1 MAAHSGLRTQD
12 SGLISDYGTILGCFA
27 NPMIR
32 FEHILE
38 KVETY
43 KPDFDEELLQK
54 AYIFSAR
61 EHRGQV
67 RSSGEPYLIH
77 PINVAYI
84 LAEMRLDE
92 TSIAVGLLHDVLE
105 DTLTTKETL
114 QQMFG
119 DDVAE
124 LVDGVTKISRYA
136 YVSKEEQQAETFRKM
151 LLAMVSDLRVVLVK
165 LADRL
170 HNMRTLQYL
179 PEEKRVSIAK
189 ETMEIY
195 APIANRLGMGRLK
208 NELEDLS
215 FRYLHPR
222 ESEDLEKAVQEKIAL
237 SGVLVDRIRDTI
249 AKKLRDND
257 IAGDTTGRV
266 KSMYSIWAKLRRQG
280 IDIGQLYDYLAF
292 RIITP
297 SVKDC
302 YAALGIIHQTWR
314 PVPGRIKDYIAMPKP
329 NYYQSLHTTVVADK
343 GQPFEVQIRTREMD
357 LIAEQGIAA
366 HWKYKEGR
374 IGASTDDANFLWLR
388 QLVEWQHEITDPVVF
403 MNSLKIDLYPD
414 EVYTFTPKGD
424 VFAFPRGATPLDFAY
439 RIHTDVGNHCVG
451 ARVNGKLMPLRTAL
465 KNGDIVEV
473 LTGPTQ
479 SPSREWLNM
488 VVTSRARH
496 KIRHWL
502 NTEQKHRSIELGR
515 KLIEREAKRYKV
527 QWRKLIAENA
537 LDGVLNEYGLPR
549 LDDLYADVGYGKIS
563 PRQIVE
569 RFSGD
574 EQAPAEAEG
583 VIQRAVRKIIQFTGT
598 SPAIKVKGYDDL
610 MTYLAK
616 CCNPL
621 PGEAIVG
628 YVTRGKGV
636 AVHSA
641 NCPNIKNLMF
651 NPDRQIEVE
660 WADQRQS
667 HFQVELEVVM
677 EDRQGILARLISTI
691 SNMKTNI
698 RQMETRTGDGK
709 ATTELVLEIADLK
722 HLEKVTRSVSGLEG
736 VVNVVRKYNVR
747 HATA

>member
-1 MAAHSGLRTQD
+1 
-12 SGLISDYGTILGCFA
+12 
-27 NPMIR
+27 MIR
-32 FEHILE
+32 FEDILDKIE
-38 KVETY
+38 SY

-54 AYIFSAR
+54 VYIFSAR

-67 RSSGEPYLIH
+67 RSSGEPYLVH
-77 PINVAYI
+77 PLNVAYI

-114 QQMFG
+114 QHMFG
-119 DDVAE
+119 DNVAE
-124 LVDGVTKISRYA
+124 LVDGVTKISRYNF
-136 YVSKEEQQAETFRKM
+136 VSKEEQQAETVRKM

-179 PEEKRVSIAK
+179 PEDRRVAVAK

-195 APIANRLGMGRLK
+195 APIANRLGMGRVK
-208 NELEDLS
+208 YELEDLS
-215 FRYLHPR
+215 FRHLHPR
-222 ESEDLEKAVQEKIAL
+222 EYEDLNKSVSEKLAV
-237 SGVLVDRIRDTI
+237 SGDVVDRIRATLT
-249 AKKLRDND
+249 KKLTEND
-257 IAGDTTGRV
+257 IRGEVYGRV
-266 KSMYSIWAKLRRQG
+266 KSIHSIWQKLRRQE

-292 RIITP
+292 RITTS

-302 YAALGIIHQTWR
+302 YGCLGIIHQMWR

-329 NYYQSLHTTVVADK
+329 NFYQSLHTTVVAEK
-343 GQPFEVQIRTREMD
+343 GQPFEVQIRTKEMD

-374 IGASTDDANFLWLR
+374 VGAHPDDKSFLWLR
-388 QLVEWQHEITDPVVF
+388 QLVEWQQEITDPRVF
-403 MNSLKIDLYPD
+403 LNSLKIDLYPD
-414 EVYTFTPKGD
+414 EVYTFTPRGD

-439 RIHTDVGNHCVG
+439 RIHTDIGHRCVG
-451 ARVNGKLMPLRTAL
+451 ARVNGKLVALRTPLR
-465 KNGDIVEV
+465 NGDIVEI
-473 LTGPTQ
+473 LTGATQ
-479 SPSREWLNM
+479 TPSREWLNM
-488 VVTSRARH
+488 VVTSRAAH

-502 NTEQKHRSIELGR
+502 NAEQKNRSIELGR
-515 KLIEREAKRYKV
+515 KLIEREAKRYRV

-537 LDGVLNEYGLPR
+537 LDGVLSEYGLAR

-563 PRQIVE
+563 PRNIVE
-569 RFSGD
+569 RFAGETEKEKSH
-574 EQAPAEAEG
+574 EPAG
-583 VIQRAVRKIIQFTGT
+583 VLQQAVRKIFPFTSSAT
-598 SPAIKVKGYDDL
+598 IKVKGYDDL

-651 NPDRQIEVE
+651 NPDREIEVE
-660 WADQRQS
+660 WADQRQAQ
-667 HFQVELEVVM
+667 FQVELEIVM
-677 EDRQGILARLISTI
+677 EDRQGILARVVSAI
-691 SNMKTNI
+691 SNLKTNI
-698 RQMETRTGDGK
+698 RQMETRTSEGK
-709 ATTELVLEIADLK
+709 ATIDLALEIADLK
-722 HLEKVTRSVSGLEG
+722 HLERVTRTVSSLDG
-736 VVNVVRKYNVR
+736 VLQVERKYNISR

>member
-1 MAAHSGLRTQD
+1 
-12 SGLISDYGTILGCFA
+12 
-27 NPMIR
+27 MIR
-32 FEHILE
+32 FEDILDKIE
-38 KVETY
+38 SY
-43 KPDFDEELLQK
+43 KPGFDEELLQK

-77 PINVAYI
+77 PLNVAYI
-84 LAEMRLDE
+84 LADMRLDE

-114 QQMFG
+114 QELFG
-119 DDVAE
+119 EQVAE

-179 PEEKRVSIAK
+179 SDEKRIAVAK

-195 APIANRLGMGRLK
+195 APIANRLGMGRIK
-208 NELEDLS
+208 GELEDLS
-215 FRYLHPR
+215 FRHLHGR
-222 ESEDLEKAVQEKIAL
+222 ESEELQRAVDEKMAVSADVV
-237 SGVLVDRIRDTI
+237 GRI
-249 AKKLRDND
+249 KKTLDQKLKANE
-257 IAGDTTGRV
+257 IEGEVYGRV
-266 KSMYSIWAKLRRQG
+266 KSMYSIWSKLRRQD

-302 YAALGIIHQTWR
+302 YAALGIIHQMWR

-329 NYYQSLHTTVVADK
+329 NFYQSLHTTVVAEK

-374 IGASTDDANFLWLR
+374 VGAHPDDQNFLWLR
-388 QLVEWQHEITDPVVF
+388 QVVEWQHEIKDPRVF
-403 MNSLKIDLYPD
+403 LDSLKIDLYPD

-439 RIHTDVGNHCVG
+439 RIHTDVGHHCVG
-451 ARVNGKLMPLRTAL
+451 ARVNGKLVPLRATL
-465 KNGDIVEV
+465 KNGDIVEIM
-473 LTGPTQ
+473 TGPTQ
-479 SPSREWLNM
+479 TPNREWINM
-488 VVTSRARH
+488 VATSRAKH

-527 QWRKLIAENA
+527 QWRKLVAENA
-537 LDGVLNEYGLPR
+537 LDGVIAEHGLPR
-549 LDDLYADVGYGKIS
+549 IDDLYADVGYGKIS
-563 PRQIVE
+563 ARSIVE
-569 RFSGD
+569 RFVTDDQKEKGPTP
-574 EQAPAEAEG
+574 EQPIG
-583 VIQRAVRKIIQFTGT
+583 VLQQAIRKFNPFSSSAT
-598 SPAIKVKGYDDL
+598 IKVKGYDDL
-610 MTYLAK
+610 LTYLAK

-621 PGEAIVG
+621 PGEPIIG

-641 NCPNIKNLMF
+641 NCPNVKNLMF
-651 NPDRQIEVE
+651 NADREIGVE

-667 HFQVELEVVM
+667 QFQVELELIL
-677 EDRQGILARLISTI
+677 EDRQGILARVISTI
-691 SNMKTNI
+691 SNLKTNI
-698 RQMETRTGDGK
+698 RQMETRTSDGK
-709 ATTELVLEIADLK
+709 ASVDLVLEIADLK
-722 HLEKVTRSVSGLEG
+722 HLEKVQRSLSDVDG
-736 VVNVVRKYNVR
+736 VLRVDRKYNIR

>member
-1 MAAHSGLRTQD
+1 
-12 SGLISDYGTILGCFA
+12 
-27 NPMIR
+27 MIR
-32 FEHILE
+32 FEDILDR
-38 KVETY
+38 VESY
-43 KPDFDEELLQK
+43 RPDFDEQLLQK

-77 PINVAYI
+77 PLNVAYI

-92 TSIAVGLLHDVLE
+92 TSIATGLLHDVLE

-114 QQMFG
+114 NEVFG
-119 DDVAE
+119 EQVAE

-151 LLAMVSDLRVVLVK
+151 LLAMVGDLRVVLVK

-179 PEEKRVSIAK
+179 AEEKRISVAK

-195 APIANRLGMGRLK
+195 APIANRLGMGRIK
-208 NELEDLS
+208 GELEDLS
-215 FRYLHPR
+215 FRYLHAR
-222 ESEDLEKAVQEKIAL
+222 EYEELHRSVEEKMSVSGDVVERIKATLAEKLKENEIE
-237 SGVLVDRIRDTI
+237 GEVF
-249 AKKLRDND
+249 
-257 IAGDTTGRV
+257 GRV
-266 KSMYSIWAKLRRQG
+266 KSMYSIWSKLRRQD

-302 YAALGIIHQTWR
+302 YAALGIIHQMWR

-329 NYYQSLHTTVVADK
+329 NFYQSLHTTVVAEK

-374 IGASTDDANFLWLR
+374 VGAQADDTSFLWLR
-388 QLVEWQHEITDPVVF
+388 QLVEWQHEIKDPRVF
-403 MNSLKIDLYPD
+403 LNSLKIDLYPD

-424 VFAFPRGATPLDFAY
+424 VFAFPRGATPLDFAF
-439 RIHTDVGNHCVG
+439 RIHTDVGSHCVG
-451 ARVNGKLMPLRTAL
+451 ARVNGKLVPLRTHL
-465 KNGDIVEV
+465 RNGDIVEI
-473 LTGPTQ
+473 LTGATQ

-502 NTEQKHRSIELGR
+502 NTEQKQRSIELGR

-527 QWRKLIAENA
+527 QWRKLVAENA
-537 LDGVLNEYGLPR
+537 LDGVLSDHGLPR

-563 PRQIVE
+563 ARSIVE
-569 RFSGD
+569 RFATD
-574 EQAPAEAEG
+574 ELKEKGPAAEQPAG
-583 VIQRAVRKIIQFTGT
+583 VLQQAVRKIFPFGSSAT
-598 SPAIKVKGYDDL
+598 IKVRGYDDL
-610 MTYLAK
+610 LTYLAK

-621 PGEAIVG
+621 PGEPILG

-641 NCPNIKNLMF
+641 NCPNVRNLMF
-651 NPDRQIEVE
+651 NPDREIAVE
-660 WADQRQS
+660 WADQREVQ
-667 HFQVELEVVM
+667 FQVDLEIVM
-677 EDRQGILARLISTI
+677 EDRQGILARVVAAVS
-691 SNMKTNI
+691 SMKTNI
-698 RQMETRTGDGK
+698 RAMETRTHDGK
-709 ATTELVLEIADLK
+709 AMIDLSIEIADLK
-722 HLEKVTRSVSGLEG
+722 HLERVVRSLNAVEG
-736 VVNVVRKYNVR
+736 VIRVDRKYNIR

>member
-1 MAAHSGLRTQD
+1 
-12 SGLISDYGTILGCFA
+12 
-27 NPMIR
+27 MIR
-32 FEHILE
+32 FEDILD
-38 KVETY
+38 KVESY
-43 KPDFDEELLQK
+43 KPDFDEELLQR

-61 EHRGQV
+61 EHRDQV

-77 PINVAYI
+77 PLNVAYI
-84 LAEMRLDE
+84 LADMRLDE

-105 DTLTTKETL
+105 DTLTTKEALHET
-114 QQMFG
+114 FG
-119 DDVAE
+119 EDVAE

-170 HNMRTLQYL
+170 HNMRTLQFL
-179 PEEKRVSIAK
+179 PEEKRLAIAK

-195 APIANRLGMGRLK
+195 APIANRLGIGRIRS
-208 NELEDLS
+208 ELEDLA
-215 FRYLHPR
+215 FRHLHPR
-222 ESEDLEKAVQEKIAL
+222 ESEELTKAVAEKMAV
-237 SGVLVDRIRDTI
+237 SGDVVDRI
-249 AKKLRDND
+249 K
-257 IAGDTTGRV
+257 TTLTETMALNEIPGEVFGRV
-266 KSMYSIWAKLRRQG
+266 KSMYSIFSKMRRQE

-292 RIITP
+292 RIVTP

-302 YAALGIIHQTWR
+302 YACLGIIHQMWR

-329 NYYQSLHTTVVADK
+329 NFYQSLHTTVVAEK

-374 IGASTDDANFLWLR
+374 VGASDDDANFLWLR
-388 QLVEWQHEITDPVVF
+388 QLVEWQHEIKDPRVF

-414 EVYTFTPKGD
+414 EVYTFTPRGD

-439 RIHTDVGNHCVG
+439 RIHTDVGHRCVG
-451 ARVNGKLMPLRTAL
+451 ARVNGKLVPLRTPL

-473 LTGPTQ
+473 LTGATQ
-479 SPSREWLNM
+479 TPNREWVNM

-515 KLIEREAKRYKV
+515 KLIEKEAKKYKV
-527 QWRKLIAENA
+527 TWRKLVAENA
-537 LDGVLNEYGLPR
+537 LDGVLSEYGLAR
-549 LDDLYADVGYGKIS
+549 LDDLYADVGYGKVQA
-563 PRQIVE
+563 RAIVE
-569 RFSGD
+569 RFATD
-574 EQAPAEAEG
+574 EQKEKGTDAS
-583 VIQRAVRKIIQFTGT
+583 VLQNAVRKIFPFSS
-598 SPAIKVKGYDDL
+598 SPAAIKVKGYDDL

-621 PGEAIVG
+621 PGEPIVG
-628 YVTRGKGV
+628 YITRGKGV

-641 NCPNIKNLMF
+641 NCPNVKNLMF
-651 NPDRQIEVE
+651 NPDREIAVE

-667 HFQVELEVVM
+667 QFQVDLEILM
-677 EDRQGILARLISTI
+677 EDRQGILARVVSTI
-691 SNMKTNI
+691 ANMKTNI
-698 RQMETRTGDGK
+698 RNMDSRAGEGK
-709 ATTELVLEIADLK
+709 ATAEIGLEIADLK
-722 HLEKVTRSVSGLEG
+722 HLERVIRSIGAVDG
-736 VVNVVRKYNVR
+736 VLHVERKYNIK
-747 HATA
+747 HATTA

>member
-1 MAAHSGLRTQD
+1 
-12 SGLISDYGTILGCFA
+12 
-27 NPMIR
+27 MIR
-32 FEHILE
+32 FEDILD
-38 KVETY
+38 KVESY

-61 EHRGQV
+61 EHRGQI

-84 LAEMRLDE
+84 LADMRLDE

-114 QQMFG
+114 TELFG
-119 DDVAE
+119 AQVAE

-179 PEEKRVSIAK
+179 PEEKRIAVAK

-195 APIANRLGMGRLK
+195 APIANRLGMGRIK
-208 NELEDLS
+208 AELEDLS
-215 FRYLHPR
+215 FQFLHAR
-222 ESEDLEKAVQEKIAL
+222 DFEELHKAVDQKMAVSGDVVQRIDATLTEKLAENEIE
-237 SGVLVDRIRDTI
+237 GEVH
-249 AKKLRDND
+249 
-257 IAGDTTGRV
+257 GRV
-266 KSMYSIWAKLRRQG
+266 KSMYSIWAKLRRQD

-297 SVKDC
+297 TVKDC
-302 YAALGIIHQTWR
+302 YAALGIIHQMWR

-329 NYYQSLHTTVVADK
+329 NFYQSLHTTVVAEK

-374 IGASTDDANFLWLR
+374 VGAHPDDTNFLWLR
-388 QLVEWQHEITDPVVF
+388 QLVEWQHDIKDPRVF
-403 MNSLKIDLYPD
+403 LDSLKIDLYPD

-439 RIHTDVGNHCVG
+439 RIHTDVGHHCVG
-451 ARVNGKLMPLRTAL
+451 ARVNGKLVPLRTQL
-465 KNGDIVEV
+465 KNGDILEI

-479 SPSREWLNM
+479 TPSREWINM
-488 VVTSRARH
+488 VATSRAKH

-502 NTEQKHRSIELGR
+502 NTEQKHRSVELGR

-537 LDGVLNEYGLPR
+537 LDGVLTEHGVGSI
-549 LDDLYADVGYGKIS
+549 DGLYADVGYGKIS
-563 PRQIVE
+563 ARSIVE
-569 RFSGD
+569 RFVTD
-574 EQAPAEAEG
+574 DQKNAPPPTEAG
-583 VIQRAVRKIIQFTGT
+583 IIQQAVRKFLPFAGSGSAT
-598 SPAIKVKGYDDL
+598 IKVKGYDDL
-610 MTYLAK
+610 LTYLAK

-621 PGEAIVG
+621 PGEPIIG

-636 AVHSA
+636 AVHSG
-641 NCPNIKNLMF
+641 NCPNVRNLIF
-651 NPDRQIEVE
+651 NADREIGVE

-667 HFQVELEVVM
+667 SFHVELEVMM
-677 EDRQGILARLISTI
+677 EDRQGILARVVSTI
-691 SNMKTNI
+691 ANMKTNI
-698 RQMETRTGDGK
+698 RQMDSRTSDGK
-709 ATTELVLEIADLK
+709 ASVELILEIADLK
-722 HLEKVTRSVSGLEG
+722 HLEKVTRSLTGVEG
-736 VVNVVRKYNVR
+736 VLRVDRKYNIR
-747 HATA
+747 HANASA

>member
-1 MAAHSGLRTQD
+1 
-12 SGLISDYGTILGCFA
+12 
-27 NPMIR
+27 MIR
-32 FEHILE
+32 FEDILD
-38 KVETY
+38 KVESY

-61 EHRGQV
+61 EHRGQT

-77 PINVAYI
+77 PLNVAYT
-84 LAEMRLDE
+84 LADMRLDE

-105 DTLTTKETL
+105 DTLTTKEKL
-114 QQMFG
+114 QEIFG

-170 HNMRTLQYL
+170 HNMRTLEYL
-179 PEEKRVSIAK
+179 AEEKRIAVAK
-189 ETMEIY
+189 ETLEIY
-195 APIANRLGMGRLK
+195 APIANRLGMGRIK
-208 NELEDLS
+208 SELEDLS
-215 FRYLHPR
+215 LRWLHPR
-222 ESEDLEKAVQEKIAL
+222 EFEELDNAVKAKMSVSAD
-237 SGVLVDRIRDTI
+237 VVDRIKATLAR
-249 AKKLRDND
+249 KLKEND
-257 IAGDTTGRV
+257 IEGDVTGRV
-266 KSMYSIWAKLRRQG
+266 KSIYSIWSKMRRQE

-292 RIITP
+292 RITAN

-302 YAALGIIHQTWR
+302 YASLGIIHQMWR

-329 NYYQSLHTTVVADK
+329 NFYQSLHTTVVAER

-374 IGASTDDANFLWLR
+374 VGASSDDANFLWLR
-388 QLVEWQHEITDPVVF
+388 QLVEWQNDIKDPAIF

-424 VFAFPRGATPLDFAY
+424 VFAFPRGAMPLDFAY
-439 RIHTDVGNHCVG
+439 RIHTDVGHRCVG
-451 ARVNGKLMPLRTAL
+451 ARVNGKLVPLRTPL
-465 KNGDIVEV
+465 KNGDIVEIM
-473 LTGPTQ
+473 TGTTQ
-479 SPSREWLNM
+479 TPSREWVNM

-502 NTEQKHRSIELGR
+502 NLEQKNRSTELGR
-515 KLIEREAKRYKV
+515 KLIEKEAKKYKV

-537 LDGVLNEYGLPR
+537 LDGVLTEYGLAK
-549 LDDLYADVGYGKIS
+549 LDDLYADVGYGKVS
-563 PRQIVE
+563 ARSVVE
-569 RFSGD
+569 RFVTE
-574 EQAPAEAEG
+574 EQREKGVITDEG
-583 VIQRAVRKIIQFTGT
+583 VIQAAVRKIFPFT
-598 SPAIKVKGYDDL
+598 SSSAAAIKVKGYDDL

-616 CCNPL
+616 CCTPL
-621 PGEAIVG
+621 PGEKIVG

-641 NCPNIKNLMF
+641 NCPNVKNLMF
-651 NPDRQIEVE
+651 NPDREIAVE

-667 HFQVELEVVM
+667 QFHVELEILM
-677 EDRQGILARLISTI
+677 EDRQGILARVVSTI
-691 SNMKTNI
+691 SNLKTNI
-698 RQMETRTGDGK
+698 RQMETRTGEGK

-722 HLEKVTRSVSGLEG
+722 HLEKVVRSLGSVDG
-736 VVNVVRKYNVR
+736 VLRVDRKFNVK